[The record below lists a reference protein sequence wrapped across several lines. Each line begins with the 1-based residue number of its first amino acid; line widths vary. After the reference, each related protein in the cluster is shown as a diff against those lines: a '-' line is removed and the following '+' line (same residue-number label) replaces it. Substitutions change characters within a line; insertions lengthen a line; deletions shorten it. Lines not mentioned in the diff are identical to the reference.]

1 MARAIICD
9 RCGKV
14 YKNDGMDTN
23 PDILVFKGGR
33 RMSEDSRY
41 DLCEECVAK
50 LLAFMNA
57 DSPTMEVDTP

>member
-33 RMSEDSRY
+33 RLSEDSRSG
-41 DLCEECVAK
+41 LRGC
-50 LLAFMNA
+50 
-57 DSPTMEVDTP
+57 